1 MKEKFNGNREA
12 IFTLE
17 KKGYVFVEDL
27 ATLEYWPVGGD
38 KINGRGVLRV
48 WHGIRFDVRCS
59 FDPSAWIEL
68 KIGCLSPFDVRKMMF
83 KKMVFDLSSVLR

>member
-38 KINGRGVLRV
+38 KIKARGCFGGV
-48 WHGIRFDVRCS
+48 
-59 FDPSAWIEL
+59 AW
-68 KIGCLSPFDVRKMMF
+68 
-83 KKMVFDLSSVLR
+83 

>member
-17 KKGYVFVEDL
+17 KKGYDFVEDL

-38 KINGRGVLRV
+38 KIKGRGCFEGV
-48 WHGIRFDVRCS
+48 
-59 FDPSAWIEL
+59 AWY
-68 KIGCLSPFDVRKMMF
+68 
-83 KKMVFDLSSVLR
+83 

>member
-38 KINGRGVLRV
+38 KIKGGEFIEGVDCGMLI
-48 WHGIRFDVRCS
+48 GLMFDVHLFEDKNRVCESVQCS
-59 FDPSAWIEL
+59 
-68 KIGCLSPFDVRKMMF
+68 KNDVRENG
-83 KKMVFDLSSVLR
+83 V